1 MKQES
6 FGIQILSKFYLFLMV
21 LYALPIF
28 VFSTRLKIFGQTL
41 SILFSHS
48 INVLFVIFLF
58 FLYRFIKQQKKIGL
72 WLASIFHTVFLINS
86 FLIFINRVPLLK
98 IEGTVQLIEP
108 VFIDPILIIN
118 MVLNVII
125 IGYLTYKRDLF
136 VQ

>member
-58 FLYRFIKQQKKIGL
+58 FLYRLIKKQKKIGF
-72 WLASIFHTVFLINS
+72 WLASIFHAVFLINS